1 MVNNLEYSLLK
12 REQIN
17 LSELESAKPL
27 GIKADELDVI
37 CEVVKKYG
45 CCLPYFITS
54 AGRR

>member
-17 LSELESAKPL
+17 LSELESAKSL